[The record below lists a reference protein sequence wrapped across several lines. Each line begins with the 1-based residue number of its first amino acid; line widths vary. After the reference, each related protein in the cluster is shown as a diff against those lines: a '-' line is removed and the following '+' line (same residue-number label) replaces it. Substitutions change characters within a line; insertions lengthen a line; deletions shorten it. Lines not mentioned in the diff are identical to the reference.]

1 MAAPAPSATAVV
13 DLTTDA
19 VSATATAAAAASSRR
34 FFRRITVRLVPW
46 SARACATLYYTGPEA
61 FHRRL
66 SEAAAARGLA
76 LSEYA
81 LVRTDS
87 GAAVLVDSEADV
99 FAAIGVENAD
109 PGQRV

>member
-1 MAAPAPSATAVV
+1 MAVPLPSATAVV

-19 VSATATAAAAASSRR
+19 VSATATAAASSRR

-81 LVRTDS
+81 IVRTDS
-87 GAAVLVDSEADV
+87 GAAVRVDSEADV

-109 PGQRV
+109 PGRRV